1 VRTDDFLEVVHELV
15 AFVRV
20 AEAGSFSAAARRHGL
35 TPSAVSRQVARLEK
49 ALGVS
54 LLRRTTRQLHLTE
67 AGREVLERGRA
78 LVAAAQATLRVAEG
92 HVGGPRGLVRLSAP
106 KAFAR
111 HVLHEPLLAFLR
123 ACPEVDL
130 HLLVDDRPV
139 DALREGV
146 DLVVRMTDDPPP
158 GMAAR
163 ALMSVRQWVLASPAY
178 LASSGRP
185 ILRPEDLAAHRCL
198 PLGEQAGDSLWRF
211 ARRAGG
217 ASHGGDGGGDGD
229 GDGGG
234 GGGGDGDGDG
244 EDDGTVDVTVY
255 GRYAVNHSEMR
266 LAAIEAGLGV
276 GCVPDFVARDALQAG
291 RVVRLLS
298 GWTVASHYQGT
309 AYLLFPASRHL
320 PPKLRVLID
329 HLVAALGS
337 AGT

>member
-1 VRTDDFLEVVHELV
+1 MRTDDFLEVVHELV

-49 ALGVS
+49 TLGVS
-54 LLRRTTRQLHLTE
+54 LLRRTTRQLHLTD

-92 HVGGPRGLVRLSAP
+92 HVDAPRGLVRLSAP

-111 HVLHEPLLAFLR
+111 HVLHAPLLSFLS
-123 ACPEVDL
+123 AYPEVDL
-130 HLLVDDRPV
+130 HLLVEDRPV

-163 ALMSVRQWVLASPAY
+163 ALMPVRQWVLASPGY
-178 LASSGRP
+178 LASCARP
-185 ILRPEDLAAHRCL
+185 VHRPEDLAAHSCL
-198 PLGEQAGDSLWRF
+198 PLGEQAGDSRWRF
-211 ARRAGG
+211 ACCA
-217 ASHGGDGGGDGD
+217 DGGQADGD
-229 GDGGG
+229 GLD
-234 GGGGDGDGDG
+234 
-244 EDDGTVDVTVY
+244 TAVDVTVS

-291 RVVRLLS
+291 RVVRLLPE
-298 GWTVASHYQGT
+298 WRVASHYQGT
-309 AYLLFPASRHL
+309 AYLLFPASRHM
-320 PPKLRVLID
+320 PPKLRALID
-329 HLVAALGS
+329 HLVAALAPLWEVRS
-337 AGT
+337 